1 VGCALLQRCK
11 PLATAGVDVEQPPR
25 VRRMCDDDRV
35 EIPRRGLDRDARAKS
50 REIPALRRERDRLG
64 EEVA

>member
-1 VGCALLQRCK
+1 
-11 PLATAGVDVEQPPR
+11 
-25 VRRMCDDDRV
+25 MCDDDRAEV
-35 EIPRRGLDRDARAKS
+35 PRRALNRDARAKS